1 MWVLGEGERIGE
13 PEDILEPHSFL
24 NSVLM
29 SSVLYL
35 FCLQA
40 ESWLHKQAQKE
51 GWSKAARLHGRKTK
65 DGLIGLLQEGDTTVL
80 VEVSVRVPGITSSC
94 LLSVG
99 FVVDLCILKEEV
111 FENHKS

>member
-1 MWVLGEGERIGE
+1 MGNLKIF
-13 PEDILEPHSFL
+13 LEPHSFL

-29 SSVLYL
+29 SSALYL

-65 DGLIGLLQEGDTTVL
+65 EGLIGLLQEGDTTVL
-80 VEVSVRVPGITSSC
+80 VEVSVRVPDITSSC
-94 LLSVG
+94 LLECG
-99 FVVDLCILKEEV
+99 LCGRPL
-111 FENHKS
+111 HA